1 MAKITDR
8 VLIVFK
14 DYLRAEMLKNLLE
27 PLYCT
32 VDVANEGLEALRLIR
47 ERSPYQLLI
56 TDLIVDEVSGFGI
69 HMLAKKGNPFIK
81 TLALNDGRNV
91 LRNVAGQFGIE
102 QVLDFPVDI
111 QGLCWAARA
120 ILDAEDSAIGNT
132 YSSP

>member
-32 VDVANEGLEALRLIR
+32 VDVANEGLEALRLIH

-81 TLALNDGRNV
+81 TIALNDGTSI
-91 LRNVAGQFGIE
+91 LHNVAEQFSIE
-102 QVLDFPVDI
+102 YVLDLPIDI

-120 ILDAEDSAIGNT
+120 VLDVEDSALANT
-132 YSSP
+132 CS